1 MSDIQDLEQGI
12 SDAENLL
19 ERRQMAMRLANN
31 RDFRILFIDGYFLQ
45 DAARLAQMST
55 DPRIDPKIQAS
66 ALDEAR
72 ATGFMRRFLSDC
84 IQMGA
89 VAERELPD
97 MHATL
102 EELRGVEDGHDIS
115 SVIWEDGGDE

>member
-12 SDAENLL
+12 SDAENQL

-102 EELRGVEDGHDIS
+102 EELRGVEDGQDIS
-115 SVIWEDGGDE
+115 